1 MKIIIIISRKC
12 FSKNVHM
19 NTITTLYYVEATF
32 LKRLMLIR
40 QKHLGYVFTTIDIFY
55 QEALSSN
62 QMFAIG
68 AMIY

>member
-1 MKIIIIISRKC
+1 
-12 FSKNVHM
+12 M
-19 NTITTLYYVEATF
+19 NTITTLHYVEATF